1 MTRLARFAL
10 AVTLAVICVIRS
22 ACCAKLPE
30 AASTVRSTESRSK
43 LAASN
48 GLMEI
53 WDDAFEIKNE
63 QVVTDEATVLA
74 GWLIAVI
81 VIVPL
86 LGVVCII
93 ALCVCIC
100 RACAKP
106 QVTTTY
112 VIQGGPPPYPGN
124 GGGEMEYPK

>member
-1 MTRLARFAL
+1 MLRPTRFAL
-10 AVTLAVICVIRS
+10 AITLVVISVIHGSSS
-22 ACCAKLPE
+22 ASLPIDG
-30 AASTVRSTESRSK
+30 STERSPQFPPK

-48 GLMEI
+48 GLMDI
-53 WDDAFEIKNE
+53 WDDGFRIDGAKEE
-63 QVVTDEATVLA
+63 PVVPPEEANALA

-100 RACAKP
+100 RACAGPK
-106 QVTTTY
+106 VTTTY
-112 VIQGGPPPYPGN
+112 VIQG
-124 GGGEMEYPK
+124 